1 MTSQDAGLQTLTRLY
16 VRLLHVL
23 FALSPCVAIVYLIL
37 FQDASLRFES
47 HAFHELAIAV
57 AILSCLFV
65 AWITWHCYL
74 DSGDPLLRWLT
85 LGFIGF
91 AVVYAPHGLFTGYA
105 QDYPMLFLLYG
116 PASRLTLNLCLLF
129 GVLNH
134 GRPADPPKA
143 RTDKSFWLLWLAGF
157 LALDGLIAWL
167 ALSPAGSMPL
177 VRIGME
183 GSALL
188 IAFVALLRMQSRG
201 SGLPLLAIYSLSL
214 AMFAQSSL
222 SFLLAGPWNHQWW
235 LAHAIS
241 ASGFLLLSYGVVRAF
256 QTTRSFATVYSQE
269 IIIRQLEAANERLTL
284 MATTD
289 SLTGIANR
297 RHFFERAGEE
307 LIRASR
313 NDHPLCL
320 LLLDIDHFKVINDTH
335 GHQAGDTVLRKMAG
349 RIDEMLRG
357 SDLFGRLGGEEFGI
371 LLPETDMPA
380 AIAIAERIRQHV
392 SGLVITHEN
401 LKLSVTV
408 SLGVAQFPSDGE
420 RFDLLFA
427 EADRRLYRA
436 KESGRNRVY
445 PAV

>member
-1 MTSQDAGLQTLTRLY
+1 
-16 VRLLHVL
+16 
-23 FALSPCVAIVYLIL
+23 
-37 FQDASLRFES
+37 
-47 HAFHELAIAV
+47 
-57 AILSCLFV
+57 
-65 AWITWHCYL
+65 
-74 DSGDPLLRWLT
+74 
-85 LGFIGF
+85 
-91 AVVYAPHGLFTGYA
+91 
-105 QDYPMLFLLYG
+105 MLFLLYG

-157 LALDGLIAWL
+157 LVLDGLIAWL

-177 VRIGME
+177 LRIGME